1 MEIGVVDKTHAEIE
15 RRKEYS
21 VHFPAG
27 ILAKMM

>member
-1 MEIGVVDKTHAEIE
+1 MEIGVVDKTCAEIE
-15 RRKEYS
+15 RRNGYS